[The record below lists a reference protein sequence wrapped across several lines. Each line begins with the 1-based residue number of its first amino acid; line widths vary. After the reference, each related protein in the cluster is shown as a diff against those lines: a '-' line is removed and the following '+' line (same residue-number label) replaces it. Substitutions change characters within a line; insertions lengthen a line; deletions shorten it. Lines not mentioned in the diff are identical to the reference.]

1 MRRSRLR
8 IGLLALLVLLALA
21 TAAGWLAL
29 YLSQGRFDG
38 AVARS
43 GITGSPFT
51 RNSDFVYNANFGA
64 TGDDLWLESVPASFS
79 VNSGASGPWL
89 IGKR

>member
-21 TAAGWLAL
+21 TAAGWLAV

-51 RNSDFVYNANFGA
+51 KNSDYVYN
-64 TGDDLWLESVPASFS
+64 S
-79 VNSGASGPWL
+79 NSGLLEMIYGSSPCQRVSA
-89 IGKR
+89 